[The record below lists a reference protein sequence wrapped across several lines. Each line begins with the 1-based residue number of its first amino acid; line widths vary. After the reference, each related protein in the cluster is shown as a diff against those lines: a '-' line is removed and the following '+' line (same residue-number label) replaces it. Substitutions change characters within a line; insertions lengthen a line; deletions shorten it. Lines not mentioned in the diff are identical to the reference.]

1 MGQEPSGQVG
11 GCCMVCVAAGAL
23 VMLRSLLE
31 GVLVSF
37 SGCARCPLSPVGTA
51 ALFAQSAG
59 SLWWG
64 GIQRHVVLCGS
75 RLRGCGGID
84 WVWCGRSVLWSSL
97 SGCRVVRDVL
107 RPLPLRGARAVSS
120 TLVGVGL

>member
-11 GCCMVCVAAGAL
+11 GCCMVCVRAGAL

-51 ALFAQSAG
+51 ALFAQST
-59 SLWWG
+59 LT
-64 GIQRHVVLCGS
+64 VV
-75 RLRGCGGID
+75 
-84 WVWCGRSVLWSSL
+84 
-97 SGCRVVRDVL
+97 
-107 RPLPLRGARAVSS
+107 
-120 TLVGVGL
+120 TLVTLVSQT